1 MAVETKKQTRGVGAA
16 RGTTRLKFSHEQANS
31 QNGLFLAHIESVTVG
46 TAKIGED
53 TTGMP
58 QFNGMEIPRLAIL
71 FASNEPEA
79 TKRRYI
85 TLSWSAQ
92 ESTVNTI
99 PGGKEAWKVDA
110 ILDYMK
116 HILDVFVLKG
126 KEMTPEMESKLA
138 LPFDDTDE
146 NGEFVPLD
154 AETIIAG
161 WNTLFQN
168 FASILN
174 EGKDGKPVYQG
185 ADGKIIPIW
194 IKLIRYQK
202 NGKEWRAISK
212 NGDLSF
218 PTFVG
223 EGVIEIFNQ
232 NAAPC
237 IHLNVMRE
245 AIRPMK
251 IETKKEPNLPGLG
264 GPAMPGYMDGG
275 MPAFNPSEIADDGES
290 PF

>member
-116 HILDVFVLKG
+116 HILDVFV
-126 KEMTPEMESKLA
+126 
-138 LPFDDTDE
+138 
-146 NGEFVPLD
+146 
-154 AETIIAG
+154 
-161 WNTLFQN
+161 
-168 FASILN
+168 
-174 EGKDGKPVYQG
+174 
-185 ADGKIIPIW
+185 
-194 IKLIRYQK
+194 
-202 NGKEWRAISK
+202 
-212 NGDLSF
+212 
-218 PTFVG
+218 
-223 EGVIEIFNQ
+223 
-232 NAAPC
+232 
-237 IHLNVMRE
+237 
-245 AIRPMK
+245 
-251 IETKKEPNLPGLG
+251 
-264 GPAMPGYMDGG
+264 
-275 MPAFNPSEIADDGES
+275 
-290 PF
+290 